1 MMKQIVIFLTLTLL
15 SAQLKAI
22 TLKGLVKDAQ
32 TGEELIGASVYVK
45 EHPEIGSTT
54 GLDGTFLL
62 KDIPSDRNY
71 TLVCRYI
78 SYQTMEHKMDN
89 PKEELI
95 VFAMKPSS
103 MELEGVVVVA
113 TADKSTDNSARAL
126 EKNAP
131 NVLNVV
137 SAKSI
142 EVSPDLNVAN
152 VLQRVSGVTMERNNS
167 GDGQYAVLRGMDKR
181 YNYTLVNGVKIP
193 SPDNKNRYVPL
204 DIFPSELLDR
214 LEVTKSLT
222 ADMEGDATGGAINMV
237 MKDAPNQFSLQANLA
252 GGYSTMFLERD
263 YAQFNRADVTMTAP
277 REQFGKDYSAK
288 VGNFGKGTST
298 ISYKAPLPNLVGG
311 LSVGNRFLNRKLGV
325 ILAGSYQNRYRG
337 TNSLFFADNMNQT
350 ENSVRLTSQKNRE
363 YSEQQMQYGMHAKMD
378 YRFDQKHKLE
388 WYNAFIGTEN
398 SQVRESVSTDLSL
411 NYAPEKG
418 NVQQG
423 IETRSRLIKQQIFAS
438 TLQGLHELT
447 NQFDLDWSAVYS
459 DAKNKRPDNT
469 YINLENQRTNFV
481 DKITADNAERRW
493 EHNSDRD
500 LAGYANL
507 KYKENVGFADMELK
521 MGGMYRDKDRT
532 NKYVSYFFNQVG
544 TRPEQG
550 KDFTTLNEI
559 NWNLSTAKGSVGPL
573 DYDAGEKI
581 GAAYVMGKL
590 QNTLGHVIVGL
601 RAEHTDQSY
610 LMYYPNSGD
619 EPEGSQIY
627 WDFLPSVH
635 MKYIPVENM
644 NIRASYF
651 RSINRPGFFEIV
663 PYSIINEEYTEYGN
677 KNLRRAKID
686 NIDLRWEVFP
696 KPTEQL
702 MIGLFYKNI
711 QDPIEQAYYSVN
723 SRQFGY
729 GPANLGNA
737 KNLGVEIDVIK
748 YMRNFGIKANYTY
761 THSEITTPKALYQ
774 KDESGK
780 VKLVNVD
787 QSRPLVGQAP
797 HVFNVSLLYKD
808 TRYGWDAQL
817 ATAYVGKKIVIASRF
832 LNSDYWEEAAFTLD
846 LSAEKRFKNGLSIFL
861 KANNLLDT
869 ASRQYINTT
878 NEYNSKFEKQN
889 ISSGKTLIR
898 EDYYGRNFLLG
909 VRFKM

>member
-62 KDIPSDRNY
+62 KDIPSDKNY

-288 VGNFGKGTST
+288 IGDFGKGMST

-627 WDFLPSVH
+627 WDFLPSIH

-832 LNSDYWEEAAFTLD
+832 LNSDYWEEEAFTLD

>member
-62 KDIPSDRNY
+62 KDIPSDKNY

-288 VGNFGKGTST
+288 IGDFGKGTST

-627 WDFLPSVH
+627 WDFLPSIH

-832 LNSDYWEEAAFTLD
+832 LNSDYWEEEAFTLD